1 MSNAEL
7 FEKLRSKIT
16 AFPVTSRKMFGGI
29 GIFSDKVMFAL
40 IYDGVLYLKSTPEIG
55 KKYSEDTIQFEP
67 PFRKNIKMPYWSVSK
82 NILEDKK
89 RLTEWASNSLELA
102 KTGKK

>member
-1 MSNAEL
+1 MSNTEL
-7 FEKLRSKIT
+7 FEELRSNIT

-40 IYDGVLYLKSTPEIG
+40 IYDGVLYLKSTPEIA

-67 PFRKNIKMPYWSVSK
+67 PFRRTMRARAL
-82 NILEDKK
+82 LECSRKYFG
-89 RLTEWASNSLELA
+89 R
-102 KTGKK
+102 